1 MHQLLHECVPA
12 LPPRAAR
19 PADLPSSPVVSFAL
33 TTYYLS
39 RRDKL
44 RAAKGAGSIA
54 GRSDSDV
61 ADEAELDDDDIIKAK
76 TAAA

>member
-1 MHQLLHECVPA
+1 M
-12 LPPRAAR
+12 
-19 PADLPSSPVVSFAL
+19 SFAL

-61 ADEAELDDDDIIKAK
+61 ADEAELDDADDIIKAK

>member
-1 MHQLLHECVPA
+1 M
-12 LPPRAAR
+12 
-19 PADLPSSPVVSFAL
+19 SFAL